1 MKELFDMTRRER
13 RGTIVVLAL
22 IALIL
27 AVTLITRQWRNE
39 PPVTPQQEEMLRF
52 DAATDSLAPPQAVHR
67 GKPHSRHHATKKK
80 SPEKS
85 GKNSGKKSGKKS
97 PTSAP
102 MDPVP
107 QF

>member
-27 AVTLITRQWRNE
+27 AVTLITRQWRDE

-52 DAATDSLAPPQAVHR
+52 DAATDSVAPPQAVHR
-67 GKPHSRHHATKKK
+67 GKPHTRHHATKKK
-80 SPEKS
+80 SSRKS
-85 GKNSGKKSGKKS
+85 GKNSGKNS
-97 PTSAP
+97 PSSAP